1 MELMSIDKN
10 ALFLHVGIIAVATI
24 GITEWLKNY
33 IKVHLNENKGKV
45 YGTVAFLVCMG
56 MAFVQSSLVPPEI
69 TKTLN
74 LGLLGIAGFQ
84 IAHTYVVKNY
94 EKLLDKLLKI
104 KTTEEPK

>member
-1 MELMSIDKN
+1 MELMSIDRD
-10 ALFLHVGIIAVATI
+10 ALFLHVSIIAVATI

-33 IKVHLNENKGKV
+33 IRIHLNENKGKV

-56 MAFVQSSLVPPEI
+56 MAFVQSSLVPPEL

-74 LGLLGIAGFQ
+74 LGLLGIAFFQ
-84 IAHTYVVKNY
+84 IGHTYVIKNY

-104 KTTEEPK
+104 KAEDSK

>member
-1 MELMSIDKN
+1 MELMAIDKN

-56 MAFVQSSLVPPEI
+56 MAFVQSSFVPPSL

-74 LGLLGIAGFQ
+74 LGLLGVAAFQ
-84 IAHTYVVKNY
+84 IGHTYIIKNY
-94 EKLLDKLLKI
+94 EKLLDKVLKI
-104 KTTEEPK
+104 KTEDSK